1 MKKISAENFYHIYLK
16 DKCVYNCLTKNQF
29 ETHWNTMKAMVGL
42 MTTDYQEEDL
52 SYEVVETPCM
62 QEENSY

>member
-1 MKKISAENFYHIYLK
+1 
-16 DKCVYNCLTKNQF
+16 
-29 ETHWNTMKAMVGL
+29 VGL